1 MSLDDIDIDDID
13 IEDVDIEDIDIDH
26 IDIDHIDI
34 DHIDI
39 DHIDAV
45 AWDPTP
51 NSELALV
58 HITIPLNPRQS
69 RYRNFDNAQNDS
81 PKKNKRWEAWPEE
94 KEAGA
99 LRSASWGTSL
109 DILTNP
115 MSQKT

>member
-13 IEDVDIEDIDIDH
+13 IEDIDIED

-51 NSELALV
+51 NSELA
-58 HITIPLNPRQS
+58 
-69 RYRNFDNAQNDS
+69 FDSHNNVVGARIKLGRLDLYKFKPIFDGVQI
-81 PKKNKRWEAWPEE
+81 
-94 KEAGA
+94 KENSTFYF
-99 LRSASWGTSL
+99 R
-109 DILTNP
+109 
-115 MSQKT
+115 